1 LNDPRAVHE
10 LLNQKGALF
19 SDRPV
24 DEQWELLTN
33 NEAFVV
39 MHSGHIW
46 RASRKIASQILSSKH
61 LDGKLAEVLEAE

>member
-1 LNDPRAVHE
+1 
-10 LLNQKGALF
+10 LF

-33 NEAFVV
+33 NEAFAV
-39 MHSGHIW
+39 MHSGHKW
-46 RASRKIASQILSSKH
+46 RASRKIASQVLSPKH